1 MELFCNVYFV
11 RRKFFNIC
19 FISMYSAFISSQ
31 PSIKEGVARNVTT
44 LTGTHLCQSPFFN
57 KVAGVRP
64 ATSLKKEALAEVF
77 SCEFCETSKNIFFIK
92 HFWTTAS
99 VYWINFQN
107 IYTFTYQK
115 ALLRKLFCLFLKLSK
130 AFSKSLNT
138 YNSDHLLCQ
147 NQVSRIKQAN
157 FIAAPETTSRSWS

>member
-1 MELFCNVYFV
+1 MSWSFFVTFILFEGNFLTFV
-11 RRKFFNIC
+11 L
-19 FISMYSAFISSQ
+19 SQ
-31 PSIKEGVARNVTT
+31 CSVFRMSHQRCSIKEGVPRNVTKFTGMST
-44 LTGTHLCQSPFFN
+44 LI
-57 KVAGVRP
+57 
-64 ATSLKKEALAEVF
+64 KKETLAQVF
-77 SCEFCETSKNIFFIK
+77 SCEFCETSQNIFFYRTLLDDCFCVLNK
-92 HFWTTAS
+92 LS
-99 VYWINFQN
+99 EY

-157 FIAAPETTSRSWS
+157 VIAATETTLRS